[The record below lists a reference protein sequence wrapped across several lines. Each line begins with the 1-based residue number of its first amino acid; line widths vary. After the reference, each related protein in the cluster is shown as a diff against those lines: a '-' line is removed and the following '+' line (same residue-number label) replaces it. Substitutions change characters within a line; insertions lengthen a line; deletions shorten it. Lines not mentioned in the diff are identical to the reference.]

1 MPAALIWAFKA
12 VKGHIKRQ
20 LFLIILEI
28 YIRRLGN
35 IPNKAKCCQTLSI
48 LKQYD
53 GGPVPLCQFGRKCF
67 YPQIAE
73 GPLGRFVC
81 LWEPLSG
88 SENFPRMIGINLE
101 QMVIIMVHS
110 HTLAGTLGGNLAQEG
125 SVLADWSPHILAI
138 WNQGI
143 WNRSWQ
149 NYILYMISFGMKN
162 VTRSRMYR
170 GRIWC
175 DGCALL
181 KVMRERYLWIGLN
194 SLAES
199 SVWGRN
205 SIKATEH

>member
-35 IPNKAKCCQTLSI
+35 IPNKAKCWQTLSI

-110 HTLAGTLGGNLAQEG
+110 HTLAGTLGGNLAQCAGGLVSSHSGNLKPRNME
-125 SVLADWSPHILAI
+125 SELTKLHFVYDFI
-138 WNQGI
+138 WNE
-143 WNRSWQ
+143 
-149 NYILYMISFGMKN
+149 KCDKVEN
-162 VTRSRMYR
+162 V
-170 GRIWC
+170 
-175 DGCALL
+175 
-181 KVMRERYLWIGLN
+181 
-194 SLAES
+194 
-199 SVWGRN
+199 
-205 SIKATEH
+205 